1 MPCHVPDP
9 LAAVPYRFVSPA
21 DRIEAPRGIA
31 NFIDAAAAERSA
43 TRRRRTRLALAVSLG
58 VTVVWLIYASAFGQ
72 WERIIDNWTSAIT
85 MVFGSFV
92 AGSTPQ
98 GGGAVAFPVFT
109 KVLEVPSDVARSFSL
124 CIQAIGMGTATLSI
138 LIHRR
143 TVEWRAVAV
152 GAPVAMVSFAAAMIF
167 LADADEPFWPSR
179 LPGPYVRVTF
189 TILLASMAFVVY
201 LGTRIRIRKVDAA
214 LPPLNNR
221 LYVAL
226 VLAGVIGGGVSAL
239 TGSGADVLIYLFI
252 VVVLGLDPRVGVP
265 TCVIV
270 MTAVSI
276 VGLIMLGLG
285 DGQLDV
291 LLSGGSTGDVVALG
305 GAPVTGVEKA
315 GVVMAAYGT
324 GGAELGAVRFDLFG
338 MWIAAIPV
346 VAWGAPFGSYVA
358 GRMKARQLVYFAVA
372 LAVAEVLSTVIFLDE
387 LHEFGGLVV
396 YAVVG
401 MMVTGGG
408 LYLLAKYRRVIFG
421 LPGLSLDESLGRGHL
436 DVVPGYEQQLSDEE
450 QNRTGGSG

>member
-1 MPCHVPDP
+1 
-9 LAAVPYRFVSPA
+9 
-21 DRIEAPRGIA
+21 
-31 NFIDAAAAERSA
+31 
-43 TRRRRTRLALAVSLG
+43 VSLG
-58 VTVVWLIYASAFGQ
+58 VTVAWLVYATAFGQ
-72 WERIIDNWTSAIT
+72 WERIVHNWYAAIT

-109 KVLEVPSDVARSFSL
+109 KLLEVPSDVARSFSL

-143 TVEWRAVAV
+143 TVEWRAVAI
-152 GAPVAMVSFAAAMIF
+152 GAPVAMASFAAAMF
-167 LADADEPFWPSR
+167 LLSEPDEPFWPSR
-179 LPGPYVRVTF
+179 LPGAYVRVTF
-189 TILLASMAFVVY
+189 TILLAGMAFVVY

-226 VLAGVIGGGVSAL
+226 VVAGLIGGVVSAL

-276 VGLIMLGLG
+276 LGLVMLGLG

-291 LLSGGSTGDVVALG
+291 LLTGGTTGDVVALG
-305 GAPVTGVEKA
+305 GQPVTGTEQA
-315 GVVMAAYGT
+315 GVVMATYGT
-324 GGAELGAVRFDLFG
+324 GGAELSAVRFDLFG
-338 MWIAAIPV
+338 MWIAAIPI
-346 VAWGAPFGSYVA
+346 VAWGAPLGSYVA
-358 GRMKARQLVYFAVA
+358 GRMRARQLVYFAVILA
-372 LAVAEVLSTVIFLDE
+372 LAEVLSTMIFLDE
-387 LHEFGGLVV
+387 LHEFGGLFV

-401 MMVTGGG
+401 MAVVGGG

-450 QNRTGGSG
+450 SDRTGRSSGE

>member
-1 MPCHVPDP
+1 MS
-9 LAAVPYRFVSPA
+9 RSG
-21 DRIEAPRGIA
+21 PRG
-31 NFIDAAAAERSA
+31 FPD
-43 TRRRRTRLALAVSLG
+43 RTS
-58 VTVVWLIYASAFGQ
+58 
-72 WERIIDNWTSAIT
+72 E
-85 MVFGSFV
+85 
-92 AGSTPQ
+92 
-98 GGGAVAFPVFT
+98 
-109 KVLEVPSDVARSFSL
+109 
-124 CIQAIGMGTATLSI
+124 
-138 LIHRR
+138 
-143 TVEWRAVAV
+143 
-152 GAPVAMVSFAAAMIF
+152 
-167 LADADEPFWPSR
+167 
-179 LPGPYVRVTF
+179 VTF

-214 LPPLNNR
+214 LPPLNSR

-226 VLAGVIGGGVSAL
+226 VLAGVIGGGSVSAL

-270 MTAVSI
+270 MTTVSI

-305 GAPVTGVEKA
+305 GEPVTGVEKA
-315 GVVMAAYGT
+315 GVVMASYGT
-324 GGAELGAVRFDLFG
+324 GGAELTAVRFDLFG

-401 MMVTGGG
+401 MAVAGGG

-421 LPGLSLDESLGRGHL
+421 LPGLSLEESLGRGHL
-436 DVVPGYEQQLSDEE
+436 DVVPGYEQQLSDEASMIAPADRNE
-450 QNRTGGSG
+450 GERMRRIADYELIESLGSGNHGEYFSARPPARLDLDVDLVAVKVLAINASEDAFRRAANELRLFASIDMLGTGQALRRRPAVGSAVLRDGVLRARITGSPDGRAVPRRDTACTRRRRPAPHMPSMRPVSPTATSSRPT

>member
-1 MPCHVPDP
+1 MPCHVLDP

-31 NFIDAAAAERSA
+31 DFIDAAAAERSA

-58 VTVVWLIYASAFGQ
+58 VTVAWLLYASAFGQ
-72 WERIIDNWTSAIT
+72 WEQIIDNWSSAIT

-214 LPPLNNR
+214 LPPLNKR

-226 VLAGVIGGGVSAL
+226 VLAGAIGGGVSAL

-270 MTAVSI
+270 MTTVSI

-305 GAPVTGVEKA
+305 GVPVTGVEKA

-324 GGAELGAVRFDLFG
+324 GGAELSAVRFDLFG
-338 MWIAAIPV
+338 MWIAAVPV

-358 GRMKARQLVYFAVA
+358 GRMKARQLVYFAIA
-372 LAVAEVLSTVIFLDE
+372 LAVAEVLSTAIFLDE

-450 QNRTGGSG
+450 HGRTGRSR

>member
-1 MPCHVPDP
+1 M
-9 LAAVPYRFVSPA
+9 
-21 DRIEAPRGIA
+21 
-31 NFIDAAAAERSA
+31 
-43 TRRRRTRLALAVSLG
+43 SLG
-58 VTVVWLIYASAFGQ
+58 VTVVWLVYATAFGQ
-72 WERIIDNWTSAIT
+72 WERIVSNWYSAIT

-109 KVLEVPSDVARSFSL
+109 KLLEVPADVARSFSL
-124 CIQAIGMGTATLSI
+124 CIQAIGMGTATVSI

-152 GAPVAMVSFAAAMIF
+152 GAPVAMASFAAAMFIF
-167 LADADEPFWPSR
+167 AEADEPFWPSR

-189 TILLASMAFVVY
+189 TILLAGMAFVVY

-214 LPPLNNR
+214 LPPLNTR

-226 VLAGVIGGGVSAL
+226 VVAGLIGGVVSAL

-270 MTAVSI
+270 MTAVS
-276 VGLIMLGLG
+276 VLGLIMLGIG

-291 LLSGGSTGDVVALG
+291 LLSSGSTGDVVALG
-305 GAPVTGVEKA
+305 DQPVTGVERA
-315 GVVMAAYGT
+315 GFVMAEYGT
-324 GGAELGAVRFDLFG
+324 GGAELTALRFDLFG
-338 MWIAAIPV
+338 MWVAAIPI
-346 VAWGAPFGSYVA
+346 VAWGAPLGSYVA
-358 GRMKARQLVYFAVA
+358 GRMKARQLVYFAVLLA
-372 LAVAEVLSTVIFLDE
+372 LAEVISTAVFLDE
-387 LHEFGGLVV
+387 LHEPGGLVV
-396 YAVVG
+396 YTVVG
-401 MMVTGGG
+401 MALVGGG

-436 DVVPGYEQQLSDEE
+436 DVVPGYEEQLSDDESS
-450 QNRTGGSG
+450 RTDRPGRE

>member
-1 MPCHVPDP
+1 MDD
-9 LAAVPYRFVSPA
+9 FKSPS
-21 DRIEAPRGIA
+21 GISD
-31 NFIDAAAAERSA
+31 FIGAAAAERTA
-43 TRRRRTRLALAVSLG
+43 TRRRRTRQALGVSLG
-58 VTVVWLIYASAFGQ
+58 VTVVWLVYATAFGQ
-72 WERIIDNWTSAIT
+72 WERILNNWSASIT

-109 KVLEVPSDVARSFSL
+109 KLLEVPSDVARSFSL
-124 CIQAIGMGTATLSI
+124 CIQAIGMGTATVSI

-143 TVEWRAVAV
+143 RVEWRAVAV
-152 GAPVAMVSFAAAMIF
+152 GAPVAMASFAAAMFIV
-167 LADADEPFWPSR
+167 ADPDEPFWPSR
-179 LPGPYVRVTF
+179 LPGAYVRVTF

-226 VLAGVIGGGVSAL
+226 ILAGVIGGLVSAL

-252 VVVLGLDPRVGVP
+252 VVLLGLDPRVGVP

-270 MTAVSI
+270 MTPVSI
-276 VGLIMLGLG
+276 LGLIRLGLG

-305 GAPVTGVEKA
+305 GQPVTGVPTPGGA
-315 GVVMAAYGT
+315 MATYGS
-324 GGAELGAVRFDLFG
+324 GGAELSALRFDLFG
-338 MWIAAIPV
+338 MWIAAIPI
-346 VAWGAPFGSYVA
+346 VAWGAPLGSYVA
-358 GRMKARQLVYFAVA
+358 GRMRARQLVYFAVA
-372 LAVAEVLSTVIFLDE
+372 LALAEVLSTMIFLDE
-387 LHEFGGLVV
+387 LHEFGGLFV

-401 MMVTGGG
+401 MTVSGGG

-436 DVVPGYEQQLSDEE
+436 DVVAGYEEQLSDD
-450 QNRTGGSG
+450 QNGRTGR

>member
-1 MPCHVPDP
+1 M
-9 LAAVPYRFVSPA
+9 
-21 DRIEAPRGIA
+21 
-31 NFIDAAAAERSA
+31 
-43 TRRRRTRLALAVSLG
+43 SLG
-58 VTVVWLIYASAFGQ
+58 VTVVWLVYATAFGQ
-72 WERIIDNWTSAIT
+72 WERIVNNWYAAIT

-109 KVLEVPSDVARSFSL
+109 KLLEVPADVARSFSL

-152 GAPVAMVSFAAAMIF
+152 GAPVAMASFAAAMFIF
-167 LADADEPFWPSR
+167 AEADEPFWPSR

-214 LPPLNNR
+214 LPPLNTR

-226 VLAGVIGGGVSAL
+226 VLAGLIGGVVSAL

-270 MTAVSI
+270 MTAVS
-276 VGLIMLGLG
+276 VLGLIMLGIG

-291 LLSGGSTGDVVALG
+291 VLSGGSTGDVVALG
-305 GAPVTGVEKA
+305 GQPVTGVERA
-315 GVVMAAYGT
+315 GFVMAEYGT
-324 GGAELGAVRFDLFG
+324 GGAELTALRFDLFG
-338 MWIAAIPV
+338 MWIAAIPI
-346 VAWGAPFGSYVA
+346 VAWGAPLGSYVA
-358 GRMKARQLVYFAVA
+358 GRMKARQLVHFAVLLA
-372 LAVAEVLSTVIFLDE
+372 LAEVISTVVFLDE
-387 LHEFGGLVV
+387 LHEPGGLIV
-396 YAVVG
+396 YTVVG
-401 MMVTGGG
+401 MALVGGG

-421 LPGLSLDESLGRGHL
+421 LPGLSLDESLGRTHL
-436 DVVPGYEQQLSDEE
+436 DVVPGYEEQLSDDESG
-450 QNRTGGSG
+450 RTDGSGRE

>member
-1 MPCHVPDP
+1 
-9 LAAVPYRFVSPA
+9 
-21 DRIEAPRGIA
+21 
-31 NFIDAAAAERSA
+31 
-43 TRRRRTRLALAVSLG
+43 
-58 VTVVWLIYASAFGQ
+58 
-72 WERIIDNWTSAIT
+72 
-85 MVFGSFV
+85 
-92 AGSTPQ
+92 
-98 GGGAVAFPVFT
+98 
-109 KVLEVPSDVARSFSL
+109 
-124 CIQAIGMGTATLSI
+124 
-138 LIHRR
+138 
-143 TVEWRAVAV
+143 
-152 GAPVAMVSFAAAMIF
+152 
-167 LADADEPFWPSR
+167 
-179 LPGPYVRVTF
+179 VRVTF

-214 LPPLNNR
+214 LPPLNKR

-265 TCVIV
+265 TCVVV
-270 MTAVSI
+270 MTTVSI

-305 GAPVTGVEKA
+305 GEPVTGVEKA

-324 GGAELGAVRFDLFG
+324 GGAELSAVRFDLFG

-421 LPGLSLDESLGRGHL
+421 MPGLSLDESLGRGHL
-436 DVVPGYEQQLSDEE
+436 DVVPGYEEQLSDDEHG
-450 QNRTGGSG
+450 RTGGQR